1 MGFLWFIVLL
11 VDCLGICGLS
21 PLIRVKQPGGFSGI
35 TQPLRNWFKQRRCGE
50 SYSSLVN
57 PSDHSGY
64 PSPCCQLPW
73 RFSPTQWWIYG
84 PGIVISFWGKPGL
97 WSVSGRKW
105 ASMWRLWR
113 WMWLKMLVMMHS
125 TARSQR
131 FLAVYSWIIQ
141 IAWCHK
147 ENYLWINT
155 GTFCKIL
162 LFMRSESWL
171 YQPSQGRRISHG
183 SLVQTRWMMIF
194 WACLCLGLVPF
205 LKLSKSQAYYFKQ
218 RSAESYPPSPR
229 VFTSPSLCLYL
240 QCIQEW
246 RRPAVEFVHQNLPK
260 TCLTFTPATFD
271 AKTKEFPERERERG
285 RERERA
291 DLLKVVFAPSNL
303 TCLPNG
309 PPTEGASTVVLGSQ
323 LCTGKRLQTGQS
335 QSFCVKAGG
344 YGSKWEMSMPN
355 QWDLHTWGYDP
366 LMKSFGLGHILE
378 WGRAPGDPYPWT
390 TTTHCDAKLWS

>member
-1 MGFLWFIVLL
+1 
-11 VDCLGICGLS
+11 
-21 PLIRVKQPGGFSGI
+21 
-35 TQPLRNWFKQRRCGE
+35 
-50 SYSSLVN
+50 
-57 PSDHSGY
+57 
-64 PSPCCQLPW
+64 
-73 RFSPTQWWIYG
+73 
-84 PGIVISFWGKPGL
+84 
-97 WSVSGRKW
+97 
-105 ASMWRLWR
+105 MWRLWR

-271 AKTKEFPERERERG
+271 AKTKEFPEREREREG
-285 RERERA
+285 ERESGSVKGGVCTKQSDMSSQWPSHGGCQHRGPWLTALHRQATA
-291 DLLKVVFAPSNL
+291 DRSKPKFLCQSWWLWVKMGDVDAEPMGSTHLGIWPSHEIVRFGSHFGM
-303 TCLPNG
+303 G
-309 PPTEGASTVVLGSQ
+309 PGTRGPIPMDDHNTLRCETVIVKIIGPVGFWRSRSTE
-323 LCTGKRLQTGQS
+323 
-335 QSFCVKAGG
+335 
-344 YGSKWEMSMPN
+344 
-355 QWDLHTWGYDP
+355 
-366 LMKSFGLGHILE
+366 I
-378 WGRAPGDPYPWT
+378 
-390 TTTHCDAKLWS
+390 